1 MMKTILKDPA
11 VGQKVILTN
20 SLGEES
26 KQRIVD
32 VTPKSIRVSSCNLY
46 RFNRNGALNASI
58 SLDGV
63 NKITIRPE

>member
-1 MMKTILKDPA
+1 MKIIFKDPV

-20 SLGEES
+20 SLGEKS
-26 KQRIVD
+26 NQIIVD

-46 RFNRNGALNASI
+46 RFNRNGALNATM

-63 NKITIRPE
+63 RKTTIRPEE